1 MTNPQ
6 PLAEQPFPLHV
17 GFVVNNFPPHVGG
30 VEQHVLALAKELVNL
45 GAKVT
50 VATLGPLPGREA
62 FPGLEIIEVK
72 GTPAIGGVMA
82 WPYPGATRK
91 LARLFRSKGVNV
103 VSVHTR
109 FFPFTFIGIRIAR
122 HLRIP
127 AILTEHGSDFVRGV
141 SPLVAA
147 GSRLVDFTFG
157 RYTLRRA
164 SLVLAISSATE
175 PFVRRLADVPS
186 SLFFNAIHTK
196 VFRPTE
202 QSLEAPRKLVFLGR
216 LVPGKGWERVIDVA
230 SELANHY
237 PDLET
242 HIVGDG
248 PDRERVEEYARASVA
263 GDSISVH
270 GFMDAS
276 QFREILKNSILL
288 NPTTLA
294 EGFQT
299 TLLEAIAAG
308 ASVVSTRQ
316 AAAEFLG
323 SLGAPVIL
331 RDPTDEAGWA
341 DAVKQLLASPA
352 PRIDDSLLEKF
363 DWGERARQ
371 YQSLASKLASGSR

>member
-1 MTNPQ
+1 MTNTE
-6 PLAEQPFPLHV
+6 PLADQPFPLHV

-50 VATLGPLPGREA
+50 VATLGPVHGRET
-62 FPGLEIIEVK
+62 FPGMEIIEVA
-72 GTPAIGGVMA
+72 GTPAIGGVLS
-82 WPYPGATRK
+82 WPFPGATRK
-91 LARLFRSKGVNV
+91 MTRLFRDKGVNV
-103 VSVHTR
+103 ISVHTR

-122 HLRIP
+122 RLGAP
-127 AILTEHGSDFVRGV
+127 VILTEHGSDFVRGV

-147 GSRLVDFTFG
+147 GSRLVDVTFG
-157 RYTLRRA
+157 RYSLRRA

-175 PFVRRLADVPS
+175 PFVRRLANVPS
-186 SLFFNAIHTK
+186 TLFFNAIHTK
-196 VFRPTE
+196 VFRPAE

-230 SELANHY
+230 SELADKY

-248 PDRERVEEYARASVA
+248 TDRERVEQYARASAA
-263 GDSISVH
+263 GDSITVH
-270 GFMDAS
+270 GFMNSS
-276 QFREILKNSILL
+276 QFREILKDSILL

-316 AAAEFLG
+316 AAAEFLA

-331 RDPTDEAGWA
+331 RDAADEAGWA
-341 DAVKQLLASPA
+341 DAVKQLLGSPA